1 MARGDAR
8 TKKYWLAGNPNAEI
22 TNAEVTALGEQTAT
36 ELDLLDGAVAGT
48 VAASKAVIYSS
59 AGGVVGYPS
68 IEALANAP
76 GAATVLPANG
86 GLLVKNT
93 YYAEDTTNG
102 DAFLLPTIANSTA
115 GDWIVI
121 RDTAGIANNEKITV
135 GSAAN
140 GDFALGSHITGINVT
155 ATASTEAVDIAVSG
169 DNSVILEGETNGCGG
184 VGSYIALVF
193 NGSNWVCSGVARN
206 IGDGSVS
213 VIGAGGFHFAAT
225 A

>member
-1 MARGDAR
+1 MAQGQ
-8 TKKYWLAGNPNAEI
+8 TKGKYWLANNPNAGI

-36 ELDLLDGAVAGT
+36 ELDLLDGAAAGT

-59 AGGVVGYPS
+59 AGGVAGYS
-68 IEALANAP
+68 TVEAIAHAQ
-76 GAATVLPANG
+76 GVVTVLPANG

-93 YYAEDTTNG
+93 YYAEDTTDN

-121 RDTAGIANNEKITV
+121 RDTAGLADGEMITV

-140 GDFALGSHITGINVT
+140 GDFAVGSHITGINVT
-155 ATASTEAVDIAVSG
+155 ATASTETVDISVAT
-169 DNSVILEGETNGCGG
+169 DNSVIMEGETHGCGG
-184 VGSYIALVF
+184 AGSYIALVF
-193 NGSNWVCSGVARN
+193 NGSYWVCSGVARN
-206 IGDGSVS
+206 IGNGSVA
-213 VIGAGGFHFAAT
+213 VIGSGGFRFAAT